1 MTDYK
6 VKLLTLCRII
16 SGIPVSKDSLS
27 GSVSGD
33 DRPLL
38 DLLQYHQVAALAYY
52 YRKPLA
58 DTGVHFDPETL
69 ANLKSYTLLNI
80 SRVMVY
86 EHYLK
91 HLDDL
96 MQSYS
101 VDYRL
106 LKGIVTAK
114 SVYPEDYLR
123 AFGDAD
129 ILIRPENLK
138 TVEAL
143 LEKDSFKHADD
154 LYRVFP
160 DEIIQKYSFAQH
172 FLRSEPNNVA
182 VDLHLNMSGRLHP
195 FQFDSDDFWD
205 SSISFQLD
213 GHELKTFDPEH
224 QGVYA
229 IYHAFKH
236 YFFKLIWFI
245 DAFLLLDRADLDR
258 RKFQAL
264 IKKYKLSKLLN
275 YYVSITL
282 ELFGRLPAVIGDYRI
297 EDREEHS
304 LINSRTILSGF
315 LPYSPSRARLLLPMY
330 YLKGPFA
337 RFGFLWRQL
346 FPPMETVRDFYV
358 GKNSGKGVF
367 RYAKLRC
374 KAISDLCLNKTKE
387 EYSS

>member
-1 MTDYK
+1 MTNSK
-6 VKLLTLCRII
+6 VTLLTLCRII
-16 SGIPVSKDSLS
+16 SGIPFSGNKHS
-27 GSVSGD
+27 GSVEDAG
-33 DRPLL
+33 RPLQ

-52 YRKPLA
+52 YRKDLA
-58 DTGVHFDPETL
+58 AAGVGFTPEQL
-69 ANLKSYTLLNI
+69 GQLKSYTLLNI

-96 MQSYS
+96 LQTQA

-106 LKGIVTAK
+106 FKGIVTAR

-129 ILIRPENLK
+129 ILIRPESLR

-143 LEKDSFKHADD
+143 LEKDGFTHADD

-172 FLRSEPNNVA
+172 FIRSSPNNVA

-195 FQFDSDDFWD
+195 FQFDSDDFWNG
-205 SSISFQLD
+205 SKSFQLD

-224 QGVYA
+224 QAVYA

-258 RKFQAL
+258 SKFQAL
-264 IKKYKLSKLLN
+264 IQKYKLSKLLN
-275 YYVSITL
+275 YYVIITD
-282 ELFGRLPAVIGDYRI
+282 ELFGRLPVGLADTHRSGRG
-297 EDREEHS
+297 RNS
-304 LINSRTILSGF
+304 LINSSTVLSGF

-330 YLKGPFA
+330 YLKGPCT

-358 GKNSGKGVF
+358 GKNAGKGFLKYV
-367 RYAKLRC
+367 KLRC
-374 KAISDLCLNKTKE
+374 KAIADLCLNKTKE
-387 EYSS
+387 EYSN

>member
-1 MTDYK
+1 MTDNH
-6 VKLLTLCRII
+6 VKLLTLCRAI
-16 SGIPVSKDSLS
+16 SGIPLAKSAGVENCP
-27 GSVSGD
+27 GD
-33 DRPLL
+33 ERPLL
-38 DLLQYHQVAALAYY
+38 DLLQYHQVAVLAYY
-52 YRKPLA
+52 YRESLASAGSPLEQ
-58 DTGVHFDPETL
+58 GVLDQ
-69 ANLKSYTLLNI
+69 LKSYTLLNI

-96 MQSYS
+96 LQSQA

-106 LKGIVTAK
+106 FKGIVTAR

-138 TVEAL
+138 IVELL
-143 LEKDSFKHADD
+143 LEKDSFTHADD

-160 DEIIQKYSFAQH
+160 DEIIQKYFFAQH
-172 FLRSEPNNVA
+172 FLRRNPNNVA

-195 FQFDSDDFWD
+195 FQFDSDDFWNG
-205 SSISFQLD
+205 SRSFQLD

-224 QGVYA
+224 QAVYA

-258 RKFQAL
+258 SKFQAL
-264 IKKYKLSKLLN
+264 IQKYKLSKLLN
-275 YYVSITL
+275 YYVIITD
-282 ELFGRLPAVIGDYRI
+282 ELFGRLPVGLADTHRSGRG
-297 EDREEHS
+297 RNS
-304 LINSRTILSGF
+304 LINSSTVLSGF

-330 YLKGPFA
+330 YLKGPCT

-358 GKNSGKGVF
+358 GKNAGKGFLKYV
-367 RYAKLRC
+367 KLRC
-374 KAISDLCLNKTKE
+374 KAIADLCLNKTKE
-387 EYSS
+387 EYSN

>member
-1 MTDYK
+1 MTNSK
-6 VKLLTLCRII
+6 VTLLTLCRII
-16 SGIPVSKDSLS
+16 SGIPFSGNKHS
-27 GSVSGD
+27 GSVEDAG
-33 DRPLL
+33 RPLQ

-52 YRKPLA
+52 YRKDLA
-58 DTGVHFDPETL
+58 AAGVGFTPEQL
-69 ANLKSYTLLNI
+69 GQLKSYTLLNI

-96 MQSYS
+96 LQTQT

-106 LKGIVTAK
+106 FKGIVTAR

-129 ILIRPENLK
+129 ILIRPADLK
-138 TVEAL
+138 TVETL
-143 LEKDSFKHADD
+143 LEKDGFTHADD

-182 VDLHLNMSGRLHP
+182 VDLHLNLSGCLHP
-195 FQFDSDDFWD
+195 FQFESDDFWAD
-205 SSISFQLD
+205 PDVFQLD
-213 GHELKTFDPEH
+213 GHKLLTFDPEH
-224 QGVYA
+224 QAVYA

-245 DAFLLLDRADLDR
+245 DAFLLLDRAELDR
-258 RKFQAL
+258 AKFQAL
-264 IKKYKLSKLLN
+264 IQKYKLSRLLK
-275 YYVSITL
+275 YYVAITD
-282 ELFGRLPAVIGDYRI
+282 ELFGRRPAGLTELGI
-297 EDREEHS
+297 HS
-304 LINSRTILSGF
+304 VGHHTLINSQTILGGF

-330 YLKGPFA
+330 YMKGLLA
-337 RFGFLWRQL
+337 RLGFLWRQL

-358 GKNSGKGVF
+358 GKNAGKGILKYI
-367 RYAKLRC
+367 RLRG
-374 KAISDLCLNKTKE
+374 KAIVDLCLNRTKE